1 MDRSA
6 RWREIMA
13 RPEEE
18 TPLDEAAFLIG
29 AMADATVDVS
39 EQLARLDDLA
49 AQLGPADTDE
59 LCRFVFQHLGVRADR
74 VTYDDPR
81 NSYLDQVISRRLG
94 IPISL
99 CVLLMEIGRRC
110 GVRLEGVGMPGHFLL
125 RDPGRPEILI
135 DAFSGGQRLDHAAC
149 AELLRTVAGADAQLV
164 PAYLARVGTR
174 SIVARMLANLDH
186 SFRRRDD
193 KESIGW
199 VTRLR
204 AAIPGQSLADRVA
217 LADTFAGL
225 GHLEEAATLLEELAQ
240 RPGTPVDAA
249 GTLRARAR
257 GFSPLTT
264 DTALPA
270 PAGQDGQANDASRVI
285 SGTPARARL
294 TGHPAFA
301 VAACFRKSA
310 SSIPGT
316 VPTVTRAILV
326 MVGAPSTG
334 RSVTVASVCTDSGGV
349 PAWAR
354 MLDSAMEKHAAC
366 AAAINCSGFDPGP
379 SSKRDL
385 NV

>member
-164 PAYLARVGTR
+164 LAYLARVGTR

-257 GFSPLTT
+257 GL
-264 DTALPA
+264 LA
-270 PAGQDGQANDASRVI
+270 PYN
-285 SGTPARARL
+285 
-294 TGHPAFA
+294 
-301 VAACFRKSA
+301 
-310 SSIPGT
+310 
-316 VPTVTRAILV
+316 
-326 MVGAPSTG
+326 
-334 RSVTVASVCTDSGGV
+334 
-349 PAWAR
+349 
-354 MLDSAMEKHAAC
+354 
-366 AAAINCSGFDPGP
+366 
-379 SSKRDL
+379 
-385 NV
+385 